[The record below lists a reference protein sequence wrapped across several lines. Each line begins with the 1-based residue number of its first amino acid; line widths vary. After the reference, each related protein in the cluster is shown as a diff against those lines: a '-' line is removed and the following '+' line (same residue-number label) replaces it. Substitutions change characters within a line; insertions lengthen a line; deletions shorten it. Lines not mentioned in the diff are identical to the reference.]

1 MYSDLLKTGARW
13 AGLGIAVYV
22 LGMSLH
28 GMLVQVLPELLKPLC
43 VSGNA
48 QIDMLNTIWR
58 CLG

>member
-1 MYSDLLKTGARW
+1 MDSDLYKTGACW
-13 AGLGIAVYV
+13 AGLGMAVV
-22 LGMSLH
+22 LLGMSLH
-28 GMLVQVLPELLKPLC
+28 GIVVQVLPELLKPLC